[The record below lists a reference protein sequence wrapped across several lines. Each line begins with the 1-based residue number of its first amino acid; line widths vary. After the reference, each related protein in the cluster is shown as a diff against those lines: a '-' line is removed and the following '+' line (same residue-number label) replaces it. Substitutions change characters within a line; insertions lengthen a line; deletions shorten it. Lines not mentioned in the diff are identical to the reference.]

1 MTKAKRYTR
10 VMNGFIRAE
19 LQDGYLY
26 ADGNV
31 EYFIYHSKVS
41 GKWYAVDCPTGMSIY
56 SADKKKDLTS
66 LPEGVKNAYLKYRLT
81 DMYKDSVAEF
91 ASMIYEEEKRA

>member
-1 MTKAKRYTR
+1 MTKAKRYTK
-10 VMNGFIRAE
+10 VINGFIRAE

-41 GKWYAVDCPTGMSIY
+41 GIVEMFKDIVYELAIDLRREEIPSTGVVVNI
-56 SADKKKDLTS
+56 
-66 LPEGVKNAYLKYRLT
+66 EGERTK
-81 DMYKDSVAEF
+81 S
-91 ASMIYEEEKRA
+91 